1 MSHDPCKRMVR
12 RHSLSMAMS
21 LAFVFLGGC
30 ATAPKGP
37 DPDSL
42 EALIDRNQAAEK
54 VVPAL
59 TQPAAAARQIGLS
72 EYAAVP
78 DPVLVRGSDRM
89 VGQPRPRDGVSVS
102 GAAVSLQ
109 FEQAPIVEVIHAV
122 FGDVLG
128 LPYVIT
134 ESVAGNVTIRTATAL
149 ERNQVL
155 PVMESLLAANGL
167 AAVQDASGVFHIGTA
182 EAVRDIAPTLSLPGS
197 RVSGKRVIVV
207 PLQYIGAAEMS
218 QILAPVAKPDAF
230 VRVDGFRN
238 LLLLS
243 GTATQLDGWM
253 EIVRLFDVDVLKG
266 MSVGLFPLQNL
277 SVKEAES
284 ALSLLMSES
293 SGNAAPGARGAIGN
307 DPRQAGNT
315 AAGEQGKSEG
325 LGTPVV
331 VGGPLAGVVR
341 FIGIERM
348 NAILVVTSRAHYL
361 DQFRIWIERFD
372 VRRDNLAESK
382 LFVYPVQNGTAAH
395 LASLLSAVFGGQSKG
410 AAGSVSSGV
419 APGLKQAAVTDG
431 ASSAGLSAVPDA
443 QSGAIEAQA
452 VSAVELMPDV
462 RVVADDT
469 NNALLIYATGN
480 EYRKI
485 EAALRDLDKAP
496 TQILIEASIIEVTLN
511 DELKYGL
518 QWFFQG
524 GVGSRY
530 TGEGSLNLNAVG
542 DIRPT
547 QPGFSYSITNPLG
560 DVRVVLNALAD
571 KSLLKVISSPSVLVL
586 DNQTAKIHVGDQQP
600 VRSSTTISD
609 TGQERFSIEYKDT
622 GVQLSVTPSANAG
635 GVVLLDVSQ
644 VVTDIGSID
653 AATGQRSFLQRYV
666 SSKISARSGETIV
679 LGGLIRDND
688 SRGRQGIPYLHD
700 IPVLGNLFGET
711 TNTRVRTELLV
722 TLTPRVLETEA
733 DLQGIGEELKG
744 KMRRVGDFLIE
755 LEADR
760 VAAQPVVVPL
770 PAEGAN
776 Q

>member
-1 MSHDPCKRMVR
+1 MNHDPCKRIVPCR
-12 RHSLSMAMS
+12 PLTIAMS
-21 LAFVFLGGC
+21 LVFVFLGGC
-30 ATAPKGP
+30 ASAPKGP

-42 EALIDRNQAAEK
+42 EALIDRNEAAERA
-54 VVPAL
+54 VPAL
-59 TQPAAAARQIGLS
+59 AQPAAPRQIGLGAT
-72 EYAAVP
+72 ETVQ
-78 DPVLVRGSDRM
+78 DPVLVRGTDRM
-89 VGQPRPRDGVSVS
+89 IAQPRPHGGVSVS

-109 FEQAPIVEVIHAV
+109 FEQAPIVDVIHAV

-134 ESVAGNVTIRTATAL
+134 QSVAGNVTIRTATPL
-149 ERNQVL
+149 ERSQVL

-167 AAVQDASGVFHIGTA
+167 AAVQDGSGVFHIGTA
-182 EAVRDIAPTLSLPGS
+182 DAVRDIAPALSLPGT
-197 RVSGKRVIVV
+197 RMSGKRVIVV

-218 QILAPVAKPDAF
+218 QILEPVAKPDAF

-293 SGNAAPGARGAIGN
+293 SGNAAPAARGAIAD
-307 DPRQAGNT
+307 DPRQTGNT
-315 AAGEQGKSEG
+315 VAGEADKSAG
-325 LGTPVV
+325 LGAPIS

-361 DQFRIWIERFD
+361 DQFRAWIERFD
-372 VRRDNLAESK
+372 VRRENLAESR

-395 LASLLSAVFGGQSKG
+395 LASLLSAVFGGQSKA
-410 AAGSVSSGV
+410 AAGPVSSGV
-419 APGLKQAAVTDG
+419 APGLEQAAAGTGSG
-431 ASSAGLSAVPDA
+431 ATLSSVPDA
-443 QSGAIEAQA
+443 QSGAIQA
-452 VSAVELMPDV
+452 RPVTAVDLMPDV
-462 RVVADDT
+462 RVVADDS
-469 NNALLIYATGN
+469 NNAILIYASGN

-530 TGEGSLNLNAVG
+530 TGEGSLNLNTVG
-542 DIRPT
+542 DIGPA

-560 DVRVVLNALAD
+560 DVRLVLNALAD

-644 VVTDIGSID
+644 VVTDIGSVD
-653 AATGQRSFLQRYV
+653 VATGQRSFLQRYV

-688 SRGRQGIPYLHD
+688 SQGRQGIPYLHD

-722 TLTPRVLETEA
+722 TLTPRVLDTEA
-733 DLQGIGEELKG
+733 DLRGIGEELKG
-744 KMRRVGDFLIE
+744 KMRRVSDFLSE

-760 VAAQPVVVPL
+760 LAQQPAVFTRPV
-770 PAEGAN
+770 EGAT

>member
-1 MSHDPCKRMVR
+1 MNHDPFKRTMPGR
-12 RHSLSMAMS
+12 PLAIAMS
-21 LAFVFLGGC
+21 IAFVFLGGC
-30 ATAPKGP
+30 ASAPKGP
-37 DPDSL
+37 APDSL
-42 EALIDRNQAAEK
+42 EALIDRNEAAERT
-54 VVPAL
+54 VPAL
-59 TQPAAAARQIGLS
+59 AQPAAPRQIGLGAT
-72 EYAAVP
+72 EDVQ
-78 DPVLVRGSDRM
+78 DPVLVRGTDRM
-89 VGQPRPRDGVSVS
+89 IAQPRPHVGVLVS

-109 FEQAPIVEVIHAV
+109 FEQAPIVDVIHAV

-134 ESVAGNVTIRTATAL
+134 QSVAGNVTIRTATPL
-149 ERNQVL
+149 ERSQVL

-182 EAVRDIAPTLSLPGS
+182 DAVRDIAPALSLPGT
-197 RVSGKRVIVV
+197 RMSGKRVIVV

-218 QILAPVAKPDAF
+218 QILEPVAKPDAF

-266 MSVGLFPLQNL
+266 MSVGLFPLKNL

-293 SGNAAPGARGAIGN
+293 SGGAAPAARGALASE
-307 DPRQAGNT
+307 PRQTGDAVAGD
-315 AAGEQGKSEG
+315 AGKVAG
-325 LGTPVV
+325 LGAPLS

-361 DQFRIWIERFD
+361 DQFRSWIERFD
-372 VRRDNLAESK
+372 VRRENLAESR

-395 LASLLSAVFGGQSKG
+395 LASLLSAVFGGQSKT
-410 AAGSVSSGV
+410 AAGPVSSGV
-419 APGLKQAAVTDG
+419 APGLEQAAVGSGSG
-431 ASSAGLSAVPDA
+431 ATLSSVPDA
-443 QSGAIEAQA
+443 QSGAIQA
-452 VSAVELMPDV
+452 RPVTAVDLMPDV

-469 NNALLIYATGN
+469 NNAILIYASGN

-530 TGEGSLNLNAVG
+530 NGEGSLNLNNIG
-542 DIRPT
+542 DIRPS
-547 QPGFSYSITNPLG
+547 QPGFSYTVSNPLG

-600 VRSSTTISD
+600 VQSSTTISD

-688 SRGRQGIPYLHD
+688 SQGRQGIPYLHD
-700 IPVLGNLFGET
+700 IPILGNLFGET

-733 DLQGIGEELKG
+733 DLRGIGEELKG
-744 KMRRVGDFLIE
+744 KMRRVSNFMSE

-760 VAAQPVVVPL
+760 LAQQPEVVARPV
-770 PAEGAN
+770 EGAT